1 MEEGEERLR
10 RTSQGIKIVSS
21 RDGDKRGLEI
31 EAVKEEGHGPG
42 RRVDLTG
49 WCTWEELGAVNM
61 IKIRCMKFSKD

>member
-1 MEEGEERLR
+1 MVEEGEKRLR
-10 RTSQGIKIVSS
+10 RASQDIKIVSS

-42 RRVDLTG
+42 RRVDRQEG
-49 WCTWEELGAVNM
+49 LGAVNM